1 MKNFLFNLGN
11 SLNLYID
18 KKRTQLNM
26 KRIEAYFQFGRLE
39 TVVEA
44 VEKAGAE
51 GLTVVYARGRGSA
64 ERIPIQSNR
73 GTTVQ
78 RPLFNIIDGL
88 VTIVE
93 DHLVEPV
100 VDAIK
105 KNANNDVKGIII
117 VSDVHQIIKI

>member
-1 MKNFLFNLGN
+1 
-11 SLNLYID
+11 
-18 KKRTQLNM
+18 M

-44 VEKAGAE
+44 VEGAGAE

-64 ERIPIQSNR
+64 ERIPLHSNR
-73 GTTVQ
+73 GTTMQ
-78 RPLFNIIDGL
+78 KPLFNIIDGI

-93 DHLVEPV
+93 DNLVEPV

-105 KNANNDVKGIII
+105 KNASFDAKGIII
-117 VSDVHQIIKI
+117 VSDVNQVIKI

>member
-1 MKNFLFNLGN
+1 
-11 SLNLYID
+11 
-18 KKRTQLNM
+18 M

-44 VEKAGAE
+44 VEEAGAE

-64 ERIPIQSNR
+64 ERVPLQSNR
-73 GTTVQ
+73 GTAVQ
-78 RPLFNIIDGL
+78 KPLFNIIDGI

-93 DHLVEPV
+93 DNLVEPV

-105 KNANNDVKGIII
+105 KNASFDAKGIII
-117 VSDVHQIIKI
+117 VSDVNQVIKI

>member
-1 MKNFLFNLGN
+1 
-11 SLNLYID
+11 
-18 KKRTQLNM
+18 M

-44 VEKAGAE
+44 VENAGAE

-64 ERIPIQSNR
+64 ERIPRQSNR
-73 GTTVQ
+73 GTSVQ
-78 RPLFNIIDGL
+78 KPLFNIIDGI

-93 DHLVEPV
+93 DNLVEPV

-105 KNANNDVKGIII
+105 KNASFDAKGIII
-117 VSDVHQIIKI
+117 VSDVNQVIKI